1 MTVDRS
7 QVSVRIGPFVPDGH
21 LMVMQ
26 VFDIGIPLD
35 KPQQFVYNRAQMDF
49 LRSQKGET
57 LRKVKSHLI
66 AENGL
71 CAGTRPVG
79 LHMPV
84 LHDMLQKLQ
93 ILLHEKILK
102 FLQR

>member
-1 MTVDRS
+1 
-7 QVSVRIGPFVPDGH
+7 
-21 LMVMQ
+21 MQ
-26 VFDIGIPLD
+26 IPDIGISLD

-49 LRSQKGET
+49 LGRQERES
-57 LRKVKSHLI
+57 LRKVEPHLI

-71 CAGTRPVG
+71 RACARPVG
-79 LHMPV
+79 LYMSV
-84 LHDMLQKLQ
+84 IHDMLQKLQ

>member
-1 MTVDRS
+1 MVV
-7 QVSVRIGPFVPDGH
+7 QVLDVGVS
-21 LMVMQ
+21 
-26 VFDIGIPLD
+26 LD

-49 LRSQKGET
+49 LGRQKGKS
-57 LRKVKSHLI
+57 LRKVKPHLI

-71 CAGTRPVG
+71 RTGARPVG
-79 LHMPV
+79 LYMSV
-84 LHDMLQKLQ
+84 IHDMLQKLQ

>member
-1 MTVDRS
+1 
-7 QVSVRIGPFVPDGH
+7 
-21 LMVMQ
+21 MVMQ

-71 CAGTRPVG
+71 RSSACPVG
-79 LHMPV
+79 LYMSV
-84 LHDMLQKLQ
+84 INDMLQKLQ